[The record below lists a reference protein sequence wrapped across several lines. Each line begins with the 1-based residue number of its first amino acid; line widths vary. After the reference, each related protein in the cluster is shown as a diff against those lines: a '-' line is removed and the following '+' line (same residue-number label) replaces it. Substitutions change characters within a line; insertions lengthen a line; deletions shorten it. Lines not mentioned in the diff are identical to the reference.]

1 MAATAY
7 AAQASFVGISLPK
20 VRNTTQQ
27 TLFGNLVI
35 VAFLLVQCLDGV
47 FTYVGVSAFGLAI
60 EANPVVAGLMTHL
73 GHGPGLLSAKMVAAF
88 LGICLHFREVH
99 LAVAML
105 TGFYAAAALAPW
117 TLILFF

>member
-1 MAATAY
+1 MAATAC

-20 VRNTTQQ
+20 VRNTARQS
-27 TLFGNLVI
+27 LFGDLVL
-35 VAFLLVQCLDGV
+35 VAFLLVQCFDGV
-47 FTYVGVSAFGLAI
+47 FTYVGVSAFGLGI

-73 GHGPGLLSAKMVAAF
+73 GQGPGLLSAKMMAAF

-99 LAVAML
+99 LAVAIL

-117 TLILFF
+117 AVILFF

>member
-1 MAATAY
+1 MEATAY
-7 AAQASFVGISLPK
+7 AAQASFIGISLPK

-27 TLFGNLVI
+27 SLFGDIVL

-47 FTYVGVSAFGLAI
+47 FTYVGVSTFGLGI

-73 GHGPGLLSAKMVAAF
+73 GHGPGLLSAKMMAAF

-99 LAVAML
+99 LAVAVL
-105 TGFYAAAALAPW
+105 TGFYTAAALAPW
-117 TLILFF
+117 AVILFF

>member
-1 MAATAY
+1 MAATAC

-20 VRNTTQQ
+20 VRNTAQQ
-27 TLFGNLVI
+27 SLFGDLVL
-35 VAFLLVQCLDGV
+35 VAFLLVQCFDGV
-47 FTYVGVSAFGLAI
+47 FTYVGVSAFGLGI

-73 GHGPGLLSAKMVAAF
+73 GHGPGLLSAKMMAAF

-99 LAVAML
+99 LAVAIL

-117 TLILFF
+117 AVILFF

>member
-1 MAATAY
+1 MSATAY
-7 AAQASFVGISLPK
+7 AAQASLVGISLPK
-20 VRNTTQQ
+20 VRNTAQP
-27 TLFGNLVI
+27 TLFGDLVI

-47 FTYVGVSAFGLAI
+47 FTYVGVAAFGLAI
-60 EANPVVAGLMTHL
+60 EANPIVAGLMTHL

>member
-1 MAATAY
+1 MAATAC

-20 VRNTTQQ
+20 VRNTARQS
-27 TLFGNLVI
+27 LFGDLVL
-35 VAFLLVQCLDGV
+35 VAFLLVQCFDGV
-47 FTYVGVSAFGLAI
+47 FTYVGVSAFGLGI

-73 GHGPGLLSAKMVAAF
+73 GHGPGLLSAKMMAAF

-99 LAVAML
+99 LAVAIL

-117 TLILFF
+117 ALILFF

>member
-7 AAQASFVGISLPK
+7 AAQATFVGISLPK
-20 VRNTTQQ
+20 VRNTAQPS
-27 TLFGNLVI
+27 LFGDIVL

-47 FTYVGVSAFGLAI
+47 FTYVGVSTFGLDI
-60 EANPVVAGLMTHL
+60 EANPIVAGLMTHL
-73 GHGPGLLSAKMVAAF
+73 GHGPGLLSAKMMAGF

-99 LAVAML
+99 LAVAVL